1 MVGNNEIG
9 LLFNDKD
16 LEFTI
21 HLVGLRPLVYYS
33 NTLTNFRGGGKAP
46 LRPPSP
52 SMRQRSISLD

>member
-33 NTLTNFRGGGKAP
+33 N
-46 LRPPSP
+46 
-52 SMRQRSISLD
+52 M